1 MNRESVITHL
11 QIIKTWAAFA
21 LEHGMFLSPKHL
33 KDIASW
39 IDDAVDLLKKEE

>member
-11 QIIKTWAAFA
+11 QIIKTWATFA
-21 LEHGMFLSPKHL
+21 LEHGQFLSQRHL

-39 IDDAVDLLKKEE
+39 VDDAVGLLKKEE